1 MKYYKLFA
9 ILILTGMMACSGEKK
24 EKDSEE
30 SAETVLPDETNEV
43 TVMKLNTTDFN
54 HELIS
59 NGKLSA
65 RNFVDL
71 KFESAEPIAKIYVK
85 NGDRV
90 TKGQKLA
97 ELSTFRL
104 ANKTAQAKDAN
115 APNWNCKT
123 Y

>member
-9 ILILTGMMACSGEKK
+9 ILILAGMMACSGEKK
-24 EKDSEE
+24 EKGSEE
-30 SAETVLPDETNEV
+30 SIETVLPDETNEV

-104 ANKTAQAKDAN
+104 ANKTAQAKDALERGR
-115 APNWNCKT
+115 
-123 Y
+123 

>member
-9 ILILTGMMACSGEKK
+9 ILILTGMMSCSGEKK

-30 SAETVLPDETNEV
+30 SVETVLPDETNEV

-65 RNFVDL
+65 RN
-71 KFESAEPIAKIYVK
+71 
-85 NGDRV
+85 
-90 TKGQKLA
+90 
-97 ELSTFRL
+97 LST
-104 ANKTAQAKDAN
+104 
-115 APNWNCKT
+115 
-123 Y
+123 